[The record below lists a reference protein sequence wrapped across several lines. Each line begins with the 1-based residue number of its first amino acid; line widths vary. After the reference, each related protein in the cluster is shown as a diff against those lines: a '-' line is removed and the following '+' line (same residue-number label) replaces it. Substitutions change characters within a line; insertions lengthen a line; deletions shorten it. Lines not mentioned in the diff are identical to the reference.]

1 MDVTLQ
7 EAMVNNAGEKETRL
21 DGTQCLKRK
30 ETKKIKNVE
39 KHIKEK
45 GSNNYESKLP
55 MVVLVKTL
63 VNNGII
69 YITIDV
75 THMCCVT
82 IGRWS

>member
-1 MDVTLQ
+1 ML
-7 EAMVNNAGEKETRL
+7 NNAGEKETRL

-45 GSNNYESKLP
+45 GSNNYELKPP
-55 MVVLVKTL
+55 MVVLVETL
-63 VNNGII
+63 MNNGTI